1 MAETVLRPAPGR
13 RSRWVVDIALEM
25 GRHGVLPFF
34 VDTWREYGDLC
45 RLEIGSRS
53 MFLAVH
59 PEHVRHIAVTGR
71 DRYDKRASYDVV
83 RRLLLGDGLIT
94 STGDLWRRQRRWM
107 APFFTPR
114 AVEQYAPLIT
124 AEGWRLIERWQALAQ
139 AGRPVEMVDEM
150 MAVTAAIILRSVFS
164 MAPGAELHRIK
175 NDVETMIGFT
185 ALFQM
190 RPFQPPLW
198 VPTGRNRGYR
208 AARRRVDAFI
218 NGLIAARRPQPEV
231 GWPDDLLS
239 KLMRARDESTGA
251 GMSEQ
256 LLRDEAVT
264 LFFAGHETT
273 ARTLTFAWF
282 ALSQNPGVL
291 ARLQAEVDR
300 QLGDREPTPADLAA
314 MPYALQVIKETL
326 RLHPPAPM
334 YVRDAVTDDILDGVR
349 IPAGSRVLLL
359 PYCTHRHPD
368 FWPDAESFEPARWEA
383 EAESRRH
390 PYAYHPFAA
399 GPRVCLGNSFSLFES
414 HLLLVM
420 LARRFSAS
428 MKPGHDP
435 KIDMA
440 GTLVARNGIPLQ
452 ISLRA

>member
-1 MAETVLRPAPGR
+1 
-13 RSRWVVDIALEM
+13 
-25 GRHGVLPFF
+25 
-34 VDTWREYGDLC
+34 
-45 RLEIGSRS
+45 
-53 MFLAVH
+53 
-59 PEHVRHIAVTGR
+59 
-71 DRYDKRASYDVV
+71 
-83 RRLLLGDGLIT
+83 
-94 STGDLWRRQRRWM
+94 
-107 APFFTPR
+107 
-114 AVEQYAPLIT
+114 
-124 AEGWRLIERWQALAQ
+124 
-139 AGRPVEMVDEM
+139 
-150 MAVTAAIILRSVFS
+150 
-164 MAPGAELHRIK
+164 
-175 NDVETMIGFT
+175 MIGFT

-399 GPRVCLGNSFSLFES
+399 GPRVCLGNSYPLFES